1 VPYVSVTYSAGGCDA
16 QLAEPRQLPRCCL
29 GVRARH
35 AVANGLARHYSPAFL
50 PHVSD
55 ADAVL
60 ACIQIHITCVV
71 VAIPAEADLSVKLHT
86 CPVFMRALQQLL
98 VCVDRA
104 CRPALV
110 LFIDAGITV
119 LLCAGAVSLACS
131 VGQLSPLKSPSLIIA
146 IIKVDYDGVATAAAD
161 EMATGTHHVQRNI
174 EPHPQCRV

>member
-1 VPYVSVTYSAGGCDA
+1 M
-16 QLAEPRQLPRCCL
+16 QLLMVLLDITRQLFCRVP
-29 GVRARH
+29 H
-35 AVANGLARHYSPAFL
+35 A
-50 PHVSD
+50 SD

-71 VAIPAEADLSVKLHT
+71 AAIPAEADLSVKLHT
-86 CPVFMRALQQLL
+86 CLVFMRALQQLL
-98 VCVDRA
+98 VCIERA

-110 LFIDAGITV
+110 LFIEAGITV
-119 LLCAGAVSLACS
+119 LLCAGALSLACS
-131 VGQLSPLKSPSLIIA
+131 VGQLSPLKSPSLTIA